1 MLGHTSATACNSVG
15 CASTSDSDHWDLQ
28 CHHRGQQLFYAF
40 FRTLGDI
47 FCMQDPSRQDIT
59 QQIDRFIALIW
70 LNPINGEQDAFVF
83 LDLLFPG

>member
-1 MLGHTSATACNSVG
+1 
-15 CASTSDSDHWDLQ
+15 
-28 CHHRGQQLFYAF
+28 
-40 FRTLGDI
+40 
-47 FCMQDPSRQDIT
+47 MQDPSRQDIT